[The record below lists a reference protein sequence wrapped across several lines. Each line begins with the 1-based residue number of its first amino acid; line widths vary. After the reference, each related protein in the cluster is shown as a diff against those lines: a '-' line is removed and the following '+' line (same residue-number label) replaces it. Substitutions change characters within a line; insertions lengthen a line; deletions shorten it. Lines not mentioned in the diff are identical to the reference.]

1 MKEQWELLYRRLDK
15 IKDNFLDVKKR
26 NDMMPIRE
34 NLLEIQQFAIWFLQ
48 DNHLHDEESVWKE
61 KKEKLLII
69 LEDIVTATE
78 QQDCVLLNDAIV
90 YGIMNYL
97 KCFLP
102 EIVEE

>member
-34 NLLEIQQFAIWFLQ
+34 NLSEIQQFAIWFLQ

-78 QQDCVLLNDAIV
+78 QQDCVGIKINGLLSEKFGNIRKILS
-90 YGIMNYL
+90 GN
-97 KCFLP
+97 
-102 EIVEE
+102 ET